1 MLRMD
6 EEQYPGQE
14 KWSFHRRICCANLSS
29 NVRSSHTSLW
39 KMMHPEAVPVL
50 RLAKF
55 LPSHQVSLA
64 LKWTDVNPLKQWV
77 EQAKSMLGVDR
88 DI

>member
-1 MLRMD
+1 
-6 EEQYPGQE
+6 
-14 KWSFHRRICCANLSS
+14 
-29 NVRSSHTSLW
+29 
-39 KMMHPEAVPVL
+39 MMHPEAVPVL
-50 RLAKF
+50 RLVKF
-55 LPSHQVSLA
+55 LPSHQASLA